1 MKYII
6 EHLDKKLYKWS
17 EIEYKNAS
25 SIVGKKNMIFT
36 NLNKGQ
42 QQKLKDYGEVHKER
56 ADKICT
62 GRVCIL
68 DPLAEKILT
77 PEEAKTF
84 DYFVIGGL
92 MGDFEIDAKTKK
104 LITFKAER
112 RNLGK
117 KEMPTDTAVL
127 CVKMIAD
134 GNLFERIKF
143 QDGLDVDI
151 TDEESIFLNYRYII
165 DSKTGKPSISKELV
179 EYLKNRKHF

>member
-1 MKYII
+1 MRYII

-17 EIEYKNAS
+17 EIEYKHAS
-25 SIVGKKNMIFT
+25 SIVGKKNIIFT
-36 NLNKGQ
+36 NLNKTQ
-42 QQKLKDYGEVHKER
+42 SEKLKSFGEVTKQR
-56 ADKICT
+56 AEKVCL
-62 GRVCIL
+62 GRVCVL

-77 PEEAKTF
+77 PQEAKEF
-84 DYFVIGGL
+84 DYLVFGGL
-92 MGDFEIDAKTKK
+92 LGDFEIDAKTKK

-134 GNLFERIKF
+134 RIPFDKIKF

-151 TDEESIFLNYRYII
+151 TDEESISLDYRYII
-165 DSKTGKPSISKELV
+165 LNGKPSISDDLV
-179 EYLKNRKHF
+179 KYLKKRKHF